1 MIKRWSS
8 FGSGMLAY
16 GIMSNLASRGH
27 YHNHYYGNNY
37 RSIKIISN
45 FGQIYQIEENFL
57 SFKKL

>member
-1 MIKRWSS
+1 MMMKRWSS

-37 RSIKIISN
+37 RSIIIISKTKILDKSDFYISN
-45 FGQIYQIEENFL
+45 
-57 SFKKL
+57 